1 MLDIYTRATA
11 RCQPPIIRNAE
22 FFRIELAP
30 LFDGK
35 ILVSLTA
42 TTVDELEPQLLDQ
55 EIACDRVAS
64 IDEIIALIRTHV
76 RVLPESVASSLL
88 EGGNA

>member
-42 TTVDELEPQLLDQ
+42 TTVDEQEPQLLDQ
-55 EIACDRVAS
+55 EIACDRVGS
-64 IDEIIALIRTHV
+64 IDEIIALIRKHV
-76 RVLPESVASSLL
+76 RVVPERVSAKF
-88 EGGNA
+88 A

>member
-1 MLDIYTRATA
+1 MLDIHTRQSAG
-11 RCQPPIIRNAE
+11 CKLPVIRGVE

-30 LFDGK
+30 LVDGN

-42 TTVDELEPQLLDQ
+42 TTVDEQEPQLLDQ

-64 IDEIIALIRTHV
+64 IDDIIALIRTHV
-76 RVLPESVASSLL
+76 RVVPDRISANLS
-88 EGGNA
+88 